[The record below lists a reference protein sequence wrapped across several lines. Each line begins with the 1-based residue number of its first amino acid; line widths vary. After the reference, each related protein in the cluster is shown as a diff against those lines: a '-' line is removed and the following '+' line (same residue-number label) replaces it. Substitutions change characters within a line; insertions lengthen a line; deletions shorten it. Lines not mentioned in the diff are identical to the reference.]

1 MQVWVR
7 RALPHPGTQK
17 MSIQAT
23 TLLENPP
30 RLPTTKFLRR
40 TSVQEMT
47 GLSRSTL
54 YDLMAKGAFPRPI
67 PVGAKAVRWVDTEI
81 HAWMAAKIS
90 AR

>member
-1 MQVWVR
+1 
-7 RALPHPGTQK
+7 

-23 TLLENPP
+23 PLFESPH
-30 RLPTTKFLRR
+30 RLSTTKFLRR
-40 TSVQEMT
+40 TVVQEMT

-54 YDLMAKGAFPRPI
+54 YNLMAKGTFPRPI
-67 PVGAKAVRWVDTEI
+67 PVGAKAVRWVDIEI

>member
-1 MQVWVR
+1 
-7 RALPHPGTQK
+7 
-17 MSIQAT
+17 MSIQAA
-23 TLLENPP
+23 TLLENSLHPSP
-30 RLPTTKFLRR
+30 SKFLRR

-54 YDLMAKGAFPRPI
+54 YDLMAKGTFPRPI
-67 PVGAKAVRWVDTEI
+67 PVGTKAVRWVDTEI

>member
-7 RALPHPGTQK
+7 RALSHAGAQK
-17 MSIQAT
+17 MSVQAIA
-23 TLLENPP
+23 LLESTL
-30 RLPTTKFLRR
+30 RLSTTKFLRR
-40 TSVQEMT
+40 TSVQEIT

-54 YDLMAKGAFPRPI
+54 YDLMAKGTFPRPI
-67 PVGAKAVRWVDTEI
+67 PVGAKAVRWVDTEV

>member
-1 MQVWVR
+1 MMQVWVR

-23 TLLENPP
+23 TLLENP

-54 YDLMAKGAFPRPI
+54 
-67 PVGAKAVRWVDTEI
+67 TT
-81 HAWMAAKIS
+81 
-90 AR
+90 